1 MMWECPPVAKFWTS
15 VATTLSNLLSVK
27 VPVDIP
33 VLLLNDLSELNID
46 RLKKRIVLAGL
57 TAAKKMIVLRW
68 KPPQVLSTR
77 QWILSFLDVVYL
89 ELSTARVHG
98 ATEKTLNGWRLAADS
113 LKEMLV

>member
-1 MMWECPPVAKFWTS
+1 MMWDCPPVAQFWTK
-15 VATTLSNLLSVK
+15 VAATLSTLLSVT
-27 VPVDIP
+27 VPVDVP

-98 ATEKTLNGWRLAADS
+98 ATEKTLNCWLLAADS
-113 LKEMLV
+113 LKEILR